1 MIDSI
6 REGLGVRKSRV
17 FNEPMGI
24 IFQAHKVGSL
34 CRHAKKHEIYM
45 EPQRL
50 SAATA
55 LSNLQEYLERNKA
68 KEADRKGIKVFL
80 RSLN

>member
-1 MIDSI
+1 M
-6 REGLGVRKSRV
+6 
-17 FNEPMGI
+17 
-24 IFQAHKVGSL
+24 GSL

-55 LSNLQEYLERNKA
+55 LSNLQKYLERNKA